1 MIKNKVITYT
11 INELQPYI
19 DWMYFFYAWSMNGKA
34 DDAKAE
40 LKTDALELLDEMNGK
55 YHAQGVFSLY
65 DANGDGD
72 DIVIGNTRLPLLRQ
86 QKEKSDGNPNICL
99 SDFLRPLSSG
109 IKDMLGIFATSVDQ
123 ALVNDYKGDPYTEM
137 LAQTLAD
144 RLAEATAERL
154 HEDIRKHH
162 WGYAPDEQL
171 SMEELLQEK
180 YQGIRPA
187 IGYPSLP
194 DTSMNFL
201 IAELVDMSAIGIVLT
216 ENGMMIP
223 HASVSGLMFAH
234 PKSFYFDL
242 GKIGEDQLND
252 YARRR
257 NMPTNSVRKFLQTRV
272 IRK

>member
-19 DWMYFFYAWSMNGKA
+19 NWMYFFYAWSMNGKA

-40 LKTDALELLDEMNGK
+40 LKADALKLLREMNGK
-55 YHAQGVFSLY
+55 YHTQGVFSLY

-86 QKEKSDGNPNICL
+86 QKEKSDGSPNVCL

-109 IKDMLGIFATSVDQ
+109 IKDTLGIFATSVDQ

-171 SMEELLQEK
+171 TMEELLQEK
-180 YQGIRPA
+180 YQGTRPA

-201 IAELVDMSAIGIVLT
+201 IAELVDMSAIGIELT

-257 NMPTNSVRKFLQTRV
+257 NMPADSVRKFLQTRV